1 MSAFEFEGHE
11 ALIAALREGTLD
23 APDHLH
29 RRVLA
34 GGSVK
39 RRRWSDMSGRKRVF
53 AVVAIAATLAVGA
66 ALVHAALSNPNSR
79 QALGLSLRP
88 ETHGSALIQRGPN
101 GPPGATGAS
110 GTTGANG
117 PTGMAGPAGAH
128 GPAARY
134 GPTYGLNQES
144 AALSGAKQAPIQ
156 RSAAGSPALYIPKN
170 RLVHAT
176 AYLSV
181 VVPNHNALTTATN
194 KATGIV
200 THLGGYAQSVRYSAS
215 NRGYGSAYLALHV
228 PLGKTEE
235 AIASLGALGRLVSQT
250 ISTQDLERQFT
261 TQTNTISKL
270 SREIAVYEQALAS
283 GTLSGQQRLN
293 VQLKLANARHELE
306 GTRTA
311 RAHTVKAGS
320 NSSIYLNLTTKRHA
334 AVVAGPH
341 KRGRLSQMLHNAVG
355 FLAVE
360 AFVVF
365 YVIIVALPL
374 ILLAGLIWWL
384 TRGRRQR
391 DEKRLLASA

>member
-1 MSAFEFEGHE
+1 MSAGEFEGHE
-11 ALIAALREGTLD
+11 DLIAELRAGTLD

-34 GGSVK
+34 GAPAK
-39 RRRWSDMSGRKRVF
+39 RRLWSDMSGRKRVF
-53 AVVAIAATLAVGA
+53 SVVAIAATLSVGA

-79 QALGLSLRP
+79 SVLGVSLRP
-88 ETHGSALIQRGPN
+88 EVTGPKGPALRPAIGAN
-101 GPPGATGAS
+101 GATGAA
-110 GTTGANG
+110 GATGANG
-117 PTGMAGPAGAH
+117 ATGLAGPTGPQGPGAAATGAGA
-128 GPAARY
+128 
-134 GPTYGLNQES
+134 TYGLSQD
-144 AALSGAKQAPIQ
+144 AAKL
-156 RSAAGSPALYIPKN
+156 AGSTVHRSPALYIPKN

-194 KATGIV
+194 KATAIV
-200 THLGGYAQSVRYSAS
+200 THLGGYAQNVRYQAS
-215 NRGYGSAYLALHV
+215 NSGRGSAYLELHV
-228 PLGKTEE
+228 PLGKTEA

-250 ISTQDLERQFT
+250 ITTQDLEKQFT
-261 TQTNTISKL
+261 KQTNQIDTL
-270 SREIAVYEQALAS
+270 RRQIAVYEQALNS

-293 VQLKLANARHELE
+293 VQLKLANAMHELKT
-306 GTRTA
+306 TRKA
-311 RAHTVKAGS
+311 RVHTVASGTT
-320 NSSIYLNLTTKRHA
+320 SSIQLNLTTKRHA
-334 AVVAGPH
+334 TAFVGPH

-365 YVIIVALPL
+365 YVLIVALPL
-374 ILLAGLIWWL
+374 ILLGALVWWF